1 MTIFFCNINTADDS
15 SQLKNCV
22 FSFPGAQSVSFMFF
36 FFILVARLVECGE
49 DVGLDDLVAHI
60 AQVPEQL
67 E

>member
-15 SQLKNCV
+15 SLLKTVC
-22 FSFPGAQSVSFMFF
+22 FLFQGLSLFLLCF

-60 AQVPEQL
+60 AQVPKQL